1 MCAIRQIVPVQR
13 LYEVLLEPGDGV
25 RYLAGWGPGDDQ
37 VPKVRAMRTGQRAD
51 GDFLLD
57 QRGESRNQGRLV
69 EGSSCPV
76 AKFAG
81 QLLPTRVRKAGRESA
96 FVNTQSLD
104 RRQQV
109 FGREF

>member
-1 MCAIRQIVPVQR
+1 MTGA
-13 LYEVLLEPGDGV
+13 EV
-25 RYLAGWGPGDDQ
+25 AGHANRSAG
-37 VPKVRAMRTGQRAD
+37 D

-57 QRGESRNQGRLV
+57 QRSESRDHDRLV
-69 EGSSCPV
+69 EGSSRAV

-81 QLLPTRVRKAGRESA
+81 QLLPTRVRKAGRDSA

>member
-1 MCAIRQIVPVQR
+1 MCAIRQIVPVQ

-69 EGSSCPV
+69 EGSSRAV
-76 AKFAG
+76 AE
-81 QLLPTRVRKAGRESA
+81 VRRSTVANSRQKSWRESA